1 MHCMLFVRHRAEV
14 HPTHE
19 VGRVALSSEVSSR
32 ESRVNSLRYYKQL
45 PAPGLQKAEGE
56 SNGITLARSKRLNL
70 PDLVLPLTS
79 SGVPRNHRGEQPHPS
94 LGSQMG

>member
-1 MHCMLFVRHRAEV
+1 VLSSYRSALIL
-14 HPTHE
+14 PTHE
-19 VGRVALSSEVSSR
+19 VGRVERAFRTLHTSFSR
-32 ESRVNSLRYYKQL
+32 EFS
-45 PAPGLQKAEGE
+45 APGLQKAEGE

-70 PDLVLPLTS
+70 PDLVLPITS